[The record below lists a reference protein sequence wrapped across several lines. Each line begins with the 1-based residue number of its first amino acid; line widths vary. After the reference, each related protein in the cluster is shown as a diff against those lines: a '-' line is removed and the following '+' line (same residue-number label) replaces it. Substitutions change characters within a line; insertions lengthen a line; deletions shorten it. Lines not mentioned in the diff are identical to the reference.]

1 MNLKLQISD
10 VHVRFEDPETPFC
23 AGVSIGQLK
32 INSINPE
39 TREECQ
45 FKEGERTVTKLA
57 ELKEFSAYCGSSF
70 TPVASFQGP
79 IPEYLRQNIARATS
93 GAALPDFN
101 YLIKP
106 MSVDLTLTM
115 DRTPADQ
122 RDPSVPATS
131 VSVAVQN
138 TNLNIS
144 AMQIN
149 AFMRELQTQLFFGS
163 QQRRPELRPLASEA
177 EGGKVSPKQWMRYL
191 FQTYESEQDNK
202 LEFRLVEKYELRQYM
217 KLFAQH
223 YINCNSKEGQ
233 QRLEALKK
241 EGRQTFSYPFCRE
254 YPCMCDQVEQNKQM
268 HFYHIV
274 LRPDEIRLARAVVI
288 KHLFQYKKNGFR
300 ELLKMKNPKYEFD
313 PTTSAVK
320 QTLREEKHEIKA
332 QRVQEVA
339 DVNGIKLQ
347 FKIQFNKL
355 ELQLNANTVLPDD
368 RLRNVMDEEQS
379 ISVPVTPTSPV
390 QQKNSKFFQQEY
402 ETVILPK
409 LVGTPTDCR
418 SVILFK
424 LDDLNFGLNLRFN
437 D

>member
-1 MNLKLQISD
+1 M
-10 VHVRFEDPETPFC
+10 
-23 AGVSIGQLK
+23 
-32 INSINPE
+32 
-39 TREECQ
+39 
-45 FKEGERTVTKLA
+45 
-57 ELKEFSAYCGSSF
+57 
-70 TPVASFQGP
+70 
-79 IPEYLRQNIARATS
+79 
-93 GAALPDFN
+93 
-101 YLIKP
+101 
-106 MSVDLTLTM
+106 
-115 DRTPADQ
+115 
-122 RDPSVPATS
+122 
-131 VSVAVQN
+131 
-138 TNLNIS
+138 
-144 AMQIN
+144 
-149 AFMRELQTQLFFGS
+149 
-163 QQRRPELRPLASEA
+163 
-177 EGGKVSPKQWMRYL
+177 
-191 FQTYESEQDNK
+191 
-202 LEFRLVEKYELRQYM
+202 EKYELRQYM

-241 EGRQTFSYPFCRE
+241 EGRQSFSYPFCRE

-313 PTTSAVK
+313 PTTSAVR

-332 QRVQEVA
+332 QRVQDVG

-347 FKIQFNKL
+347 FKIQLNKL

-368 RLRNVMDEEQS
+368 RLKSVMEAEQS

-402 ETVILPK
+402 QTVSLPK
-409 LVGTPTDCR
+409 IIGTPTDCR

-437 D
+437 DQLTCEAQIDTFEVLNLFSQSRYNVIIRKVPKSPYDLTKSIVDGYDVPLSGKDNLQVDMKFSRVSANQLALSLQVNPVTFVLTPDLYDVLKFAYEQSMLVVQQNEKQSMILQQLLK